1 MEDIVSLLLP
11 SALSKGLDLNFT
23 VADDVPE
30 TLVGDRLRLGQV
42 LTNLA
47 GNAVKFTEKGQVEIR
62 VTADSRAADGK
73 GEVTF
78 TVADTGIGI
87 PEDKKHLLFRSF
99 SQVDDSHSRIYGG
112 TGLGLAISKE
122 IVDRMGGTIT
132 FSSVEG
138 KGSTFTCII
147 PLAETEAARDE
158 IFASEKT
165 VIEVDILPVESAKP
179 RLLVA
184 EDDSTIR
191 QVLGLMLQRSNFEID
206 FAGSGVE
213 AVDIWEKGQF
223 DLILMDVQMPG
234 MNGFEATAVIR
245 EKERTRGG
253 HTPIIAMTAH
263 ALKED
268 EERCLAAG
276 MDSYISK
283 PIDFKKSL
291 QIIKDLIRNN
301 NYREE
306 RAS

>member
-1 MEDIVSLLLP
+1 
-11 SALSKGLDLNFT
+11 
-23 VADDVPE
+23 
-30 TLVGDRLRLGQV
+30 
-42 LTNLA
+42 
-47 GNAVKFTEKGQVEIR
+47 
-62 VTADSRAADGK
+62 
-73 GEVTF
+73 
-78 TVADTGIGI
+78 
-87 PEDKKHLLFRSF
+87 
-99 SQVDDSHSRIYGG
+99 
-112 TGLGLAISKE
+112 
-122 IVDRMGGTIT
+122 MGGTIT

-158 IFASEKT
+158 IFASGKT
-165 VIEVDILPVESAKP
+165 VIEVDTLPVESAKP

-206 FAGSGVE
+206 FAESGLE

-234 MNGFEATAVIR
+234 MNGFEATAAIR

-268 EERCLAAG
+268 EERCFAAG

-283 PIDFKKSL
+283 PIDFRKSL
-291 QIIKDLIRNN
+291 QLIKELIRKNGTC
-301 NYREE
+301 
-306 RAS
+306 S